1 MKEFIRLL
9 KLMLLQWRWLFLGI
23 CCSAVTLLANA
34 ALLSLAAWF
43 LACMAQAGISGVY
56 FNYHLPAAGIRALAA
71 VRTLGR
77 YAERLFSHEATFR
90 LLTTLRVWF
99 FSRLEPLAPAG
110 LKGMHSG
117 DIFSRIKSDIDT
129 LDEFYL
135 RFILPMIS
143 AFFVLVALFV
153 FVFRYSPAI
162 ALYMTLLWAAAGMV
176 LPLATLRL
184 GAPLGAGQVASF
196 AAMRTMAVDLIR
208 GMEELIVFGR
218 SKDQLFALERENK
231 IQAAVQARLS
241 RLDAFSDAGMV
252 FCIGLSLWG
261 VLLLAIPLVEN
272 GSLSGENLPMLAVL
286 ALLSFEGV
294 QPLPSAF
301 KAWGRIRASA
311 ARLFSII
318 DQRPAVSE
326 PGRDLPDPADWGIEF
341 NHVHFTYPE
350 RQRPVHVDL
359 NLDVKSGEKL
369 GLIGPTGSGKTSLI
383 GLLMRFYACGQGDI
397 LLGGQTI
404 SGYTSEKLRSFIG
417 VIAQDTYLFNASI
430 RENLLLADPEA
441 HDEALYAALETARL
455 DEFVRSLPQKLD
467 TPVGQA
473 GTKLSGGQA
482 RRLAI
487 ARALL
492 KKAPI
497 LILDEPTEGLDPETE
512 TALWQTLETVMAGK
526 TVILITHRDA
536 GLAYMDR
543 VVSLQP

>member
-1 MKEFIRLL
+1 MNDFFRLL
-9 KLMLLQWRWLFLGI
+9 KLMIPQWRWLLLGV
-23 CCSAVTLLANA
+23 CCSAATLLANA

-43 LACMAQAGISGVY
+43 LACMALAGISGVP
-56 FNYHLPAAGIRALAA
+56 FNYYLPSAGIRALAI

-117 DIFSRIKSDIDT
+117 DVFSRIKSDIDN

-143 AFFVLVALFV
+143 AFFVLAAVFV
-153 FVFRYSPAI
+153 FVLRYSPAI
-162 ALYMTLLWAAAGMV
+162 ALYMTLLWTAAGIV
-176 LPLATLRL
+176 LPLAILRL
-184 GAPLGAGQVASF
+184 GFPWGARQVASF
-196 AAMRTMAVDLIR
+196 AEMRTIAVDLIR

-218 SKDQLFALERENK
+218 SRDLLVALERENK
-231 IQAAVQARLS
+231 NQAAVQARLS
-241 RLDAFSDAGMV
+241 RLEAFSEAGMV

-261 VLLLAIPLVEN
+261 VLKLAIPLVEN
-272 GSLSGENLPMLAVL
+272 GALSGENLPMLTVL

-311 ARLFSII
+311 GRLFSII
-318 DQRPAVSE
+318 DQRPAVRE
-326 PGRDLPDPADWGIEF
+326 PGQNLPDPGDWGITF
-341 NHVHFTYPE
+341 KHVYFTYPE
-350 RQRPVHVDL
+350 RERPIHEDL
-359 NLDVKSGEKL
+359 SFEVKSGEKL
-369 GLIGPTGSGKTSLI
+369 GIIGPTGSGKTSII
-383 GLLMRFYACGQGDI
+383 GLLMRFYECGAGDI
-397 LLGGQTI
+397 LLGGQPI
-404 SGYTSEKLRSFIG
+404 AGYASEKLRSWIG

-430 RENLLLADPEA
+430 RENLALAAPEA
-441 HDEALYAALETARL
+441 QDDALYAALKTARL
-455 DEFVRSLPQKLD
+455 DEFVRSLPRKLE
-467 TPVGQA
+467 TQVGQA
-473 GTKLSGGQA
+473 GMKLSGGQA

-487 ARALL
+487 ARTIL
-492 KKAPI
+492 KKAPV

-512 TALWQTLETVMAGK
+512 TALWKTLETVMAGK
-526 TVILITHRDA
+526 TVILITHREA

-543 VVSLQP
+543 VVSLS